1 MFKIFKFI
9 EEKPKDKEIRE
20 YLLKEELKTYISKN
34 IDSYDFSQLLFNNVN
49 EHVGLWINPVI
60 YIITIINTNNNN
72 KYEYNSKEKSLSLC
86 AFNNKRISVNYIKE
100 NLNYLIN
107 LEILLNK
114 FFANKQKK

>member
-1 MFKIFKFI
+1 MFKIFRF

-20 YLLKEELKTYISKN
+20 YLLKEELRTYILKN
-34 IDSYDFSQLLFNNVN
+34 IDSYDFSQLLFDNVN
-49 EHVGLWINPVI
+49 EHFGLWINPIV
-60 YIITIINTNNNN
+60 YIVAIRNTDNND

-114 FFANKQKK
+114 FFANKQKNK

>member
-1 MFKIFKFI
+1 MFKIFRFI

-49 EHVGLWINPVI
+49 EHFGLWINPII
-60 YIITIINTNNNN
+60 YIITIINTNNND

-86 AFNNKRISVNYIKE
+86 ANKRISVNYIKE